1 MLLKKHTTFYW
12 FAVVCILSLTCS
24 TSQAQRKV
32 SVTQTFEPAFRIEPL
47 VHRLD
52 GRRGD
57 ILKFQ
62 FRVETKNKDADIEVS
77 LVGLRQE
84 LSGQILHDESAVD
97 GSVVQLVNP
106 GRYTILRD
114 TPHII
119 EGIVRVPSGEAE
131 FYSFGVLVKDFG
143 TQRDRAAQFDA
154 NGNELTQAGINFI
167 TQYVLR
173 LDVEVTGA
181 RGQRAESLRLEDGQL
196 AVANGMP
203 GMTTL
208 IRNPTDSAFEF
219 ELRAQ
224 LKRHAGDR
232 SFKPFKLVM
241 PVRQSVETEERYVG
255 RILPKS
261 VIRMQEIVPDAVM
274 TGEYEME
281 VSMLVDGRVRNK
293 KSFAVQADSKD
304 FPAQQSLISHVGGSV
319 YVSPARVELSQL
331 RGGQRRMSL
340 EFKNNSNETR
350 QVRLQALNDRGTPI
364 PGLIIQPTD
373 FTLSAGRSRRLSVS
387 LRRTA
392 EFPDA
397 IVYGDLAVTSQP
409 VHGELAETGG
419 VPIAVLYDSAG
430 EPTLAMDPLRWV
442 DTGNKPAFR
451 GRVENTGNVHV
462 PLDARLLIV
471 SEAGQRF
478 TATAG
483 YGKWLMPGTEQDLEF
498 RMPRQL
504 PPGKYQLT
512 SELQTGSSPIIH
524 RQEFTVSDFDNA
536 QAVSQAG
543 AKQQAKAKSTRAVS
557 AGVNPPQVQ

>member
-1 MLLKKHTTFYW
+1 MLLKKCTTLLW
-12 FAVVCILSLTCS
+12 FTAVCVLSLTCS

-47 VHRLD
+47 VHRLN

-57 ILKFQ
+57 ILQFQ
-62 FRVETKNKDADIEVS
+62 FQVETKNKDADIEVS

-84 LSGQILHDESAVD
+84 LSGQILHDASAVD
-97 GSVVQLVNP
+97 GAVVQLVNP
-106 GRYTILRD
+106 GRYTIVRD
-114 TPHII
+114 LPHII

-131 FYSFGVLVKDFG
+131 FYSYGVLVKDFG
-143 TQRDRAAQFDA
+143 TKRDRTPQFDA

-173 LDVEVTGA
+173 LDVAVTGA

-203 GMTTL
+203 GLTTV

-224 LKRHAGDR
+224 LKRYPGDR
-232 SFKPFKLVM
+232 NFKAIKLVM

-274 TGEYEME
+274 TGDYEME

-293 KSFAVQADSKD
+293 KSFAVQANSAD
-304 FPAQQSLISHVGGSV
+304 FPAQQSLVSHVGGSV
-319 YVSPARVELSQL
+319 YASPARVELSQL
-331 RGGQRRMSL
+331 RGGQRRLSL
-340 EFKNNSNETR
+340 EFKNNSGDTR
-350 QVRLQALNDRGTPI
+350 KVKLQALNGRGTPI
-364 PGLIIQPTD
+364 PGLMIQPTE
-373 FTLSAGRSRRLSVS
+373 FVLSPGRSRRLSVS
-387 LRRTA
+387 LRRTK
-392 EFPDA
+392 EYPDA
-397 IVYGDLAVTSQP
+397 IVYGDLAVTTQP
-409 VHGELAETGG
+409 VRGELEQTGG
-419 VPIAVLYDSAG
+419 LPIAIVYDSAG
-430 EPTLAMDPLRWV
+430 EPALAMEPLRWV
-442 DTGNKPAFR
+442 DSGNQPSFR
-451 GRVENTGNVHV
+451 GRVANTGSVHV

-483 YGKWLMPGTEQDLEF
+483 YGKWLMPGKQQDLEF
-498 RMPRQL
+498 RLPQQL
-504 PPGKYQLT
+504 PPGKYMLT
-512 SELQTGSSPIIH
+512 SELQTGASPIIQ

-536 QAVSQAG
+536 QAVSQ
-543 AKQQAKAKSTRAVS
+543 SS
-557 AGVNPPQVQ
+557 AGLRADSDSVRPVSVDESAPQVQ